1 MSYFQAVVLAV
12 IQGLTEFWP
21 VSSSGHLILVPHF
34 AEWPDQGIAFD
45 VAVHVG
51 TLLAVVLYFRDDLQ
65 RMVLAWFRSLRT
77 RQIDTDARL
86 AWGLIIGSI
95 PVGIVG
101 LLFNDY
107 ISSNFRSPLVVAV
120 TLSFFGALLWIAD
133 RAGKHRKAEQDLQW
147 RDLIII
153 GCAQALA
160 LVPGTSRSGITMT
173 AGLLLGLNRT
183 AAARFSFLL
192 SVPAIGM
199 AGVYQGLKL
208 IRDPGSVNLAA
219 LGVGVAVS
227 AITGYVCIRVFLG
240 LVQKIGF
247 TPFVLYRFAIAGFIA
262 VVFL

>member
-34 AEWPDQGIAFD
+34 AHWPDQGIAFD

-65 RMVLAWFRSLRT
+65 RMTVAWFRSLRT
-77 RQIDTDARL
+77 RRVDADARL
-86 AWGLIIGSI
+86 AWALIIGSI

-101 LLFNDY
+101 LLFNDF
-107 ISSNFRSPLVVAV
+107 ISTNFRSPMVVAV
-120 TLSFFGALLWIAD
+120 TLSFFGALLWVAD
-133 RAGKHRKAEQDLQW
+133 RLSHHRHAARDLRW
-147 RDLIII
+147 RDLMVI

-173 AGLLLGLNRT
+173 AGLMLGLSRT

-192 SVPAIGM
+192 SVPAITM
-199 AGVYQGLKL
+199 AGGYEGLKL
-208 IRDPGSVNLAA
+208 ISEPGSVDVAA

-227 AITGYVCIRVFLG
+227 AVTGYVCIRFFLG
-240 LVQKIGF
+240 IVNRIGF
-247 TPFVLYRFAIAGFIA
+247 TPFVLYRFVVAGTIVF
-262 VVFL
+262 VFL